1 MAERSERGV
10 NRSFM
15 SSFGMTPIPLFP
27 LNTVLFPDGHL
38 PLQVFEVRYLD
49 MVKKCIANN
58 EAFGVV
64 PLLEGGEVRK
74 PGAPEVLS
82 GAGTMAHIAEWTAPL
97 PGLLHIRCAGAR
109 RFLVRSSRQL
119 KHGLWVAEVEM
130 LAPDR
135 PVDIPAEQ
143 QDVANALGALIRSLQ
158 ERRIGA
164 DQMPMQAPFRLDE
177 CGWVANRWC
186 ELLSLSTEEKLRL
199 LAQENPVL
207 RLELIQDIL
216 SENGLLG

>member
-1 MAERSERGV
+1 
-10 NRSFM
+10 
-15 SSFGMTPIPLFP
+15 MTSIPLFP

-49 MVKKCIANN
+49 MVKQCIANDA
-58 EAFGVV
+58 AFGVV
-64 PLLEGGEVRK
+64 PLREGGEVRK
-74 PGAPEVLS
+74 PDATEVLA
-82 GAGTMAHIAEWTAPL
+82 GAGTMARIAEWAAPM
-97 PGLLHIRCAGAR
+97 PGLIHIRCAGTE
-109 RFLVRSSRQL
+109 RFVVRASRQL
-119 KHGLWVAEVEM
+119 KHGLWVADVET

-135 PVDIPAEQ
+135 PVAIPPEQ

-158 ERRIGA
+158 ERKIDA
-164 DQMPMQAPFRLDE
+164 DQMPLQPPFRLDE

-186 ELLSLSTEEKLRL
+186 ELLSLSTDEKLRL

-207 RLELIQDIL
+207 RLELIQDVL

>member
-1 MAERSERGV
+1 MIS
-10 NRSFM
+10 
-15 SSFGMTPIPLFP
+15 IPLFP

-49 MVKKCIANN
+49 MVKQCIAND
-58 EAFGVV
+58 AGFGVV

-74 PGAPEVLS
+74 PGAAEVLS
-82 GAGTMAHIAEWTAPL
+82 GAGSMARIVEWAAPM
-97 PGLLHIRCAGAR
+97 PGLLHLRCAGAE
-109 RFLVRSSRQL
+109 RFVVRSSRQL
-119 KHGLWVAEVEM
+119 KHGLWMAEVEM

-135 PVDIPAEQ
+135 PVEIPPEQ

-158 ERRIGA
+158 ERKIGA
-164 DQMPMQAPFRLDE
+164 EQMPMQAPFRLDE

-186 ELLSLSTEEKLRL
+186 ELLSLSTAEKLRL
-199 LAQENPVL
+199 LVQENPVL